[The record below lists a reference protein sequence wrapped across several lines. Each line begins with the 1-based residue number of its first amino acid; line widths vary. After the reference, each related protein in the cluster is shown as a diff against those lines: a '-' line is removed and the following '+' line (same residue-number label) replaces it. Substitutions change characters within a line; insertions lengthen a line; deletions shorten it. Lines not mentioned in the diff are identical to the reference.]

1 VAPRPRPGGA
11 EASSAAEARPGG
23 AEASSAQ
30 RAPRPLRSLAVDPE
44 PGEAIFFHGHP
55 SWRALKAFYL
65 TGLLVGVVAG
75 ASAGIASTIASGH
88 LELGWVIA
96 AVLVVFVVLIAV
108 GQVKRLRTTYSITNQ
123 RLTIETGLVSREL
136 HQTRL
141 ERVQN
146 VTCTQSLLDRLW
158 GIGTVDFDTAAESEF
173 DFSFRGVGD
182 PRRIVRTVDRALHER
197 QGGFDPEDGV

>member
-1 VAPRPRPGGA
+1 M
-11 EASSAAEARPGG
+11 
-23 AEASSAQ
+23 
-30 RAPRPLRSLAVDPE
+30 DPE

-65 TGLLVGVVAG
+65 KGLLIAVAAG
-75 ASAGIASTIASGH
+75 AIAGIASTIASGH
-88 LELGWVIA
+88 LELAWVIA
-96 AVLVVFVVLIAV
+96 VVLVVFAVLFAG
-108 GQVKRLRTTYSITNQ
+108 GQLQRLRTTYSITNQ

-136 HQTRL
+136 HQARL

-182 PRRIVRTVDRALHER
+182 PRRIVRTVDRALNER
-197 QGGFDPEDGV
+197 RGGFDLPADGI